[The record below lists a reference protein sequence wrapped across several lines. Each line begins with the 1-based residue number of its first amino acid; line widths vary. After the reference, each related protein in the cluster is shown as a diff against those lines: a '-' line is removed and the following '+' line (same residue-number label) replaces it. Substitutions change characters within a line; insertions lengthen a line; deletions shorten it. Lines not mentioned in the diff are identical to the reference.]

1 MLVDL
6 GAEPPCLD
14 DARCGLAR
22 ACVNHVCVA
31 CEADA
36 DCERGESC
44 VLDHCV
50 LAERV
55 KCRSSKDCAAD
66 SKCVVRLLA
75 ERKIVDETIERKLL
89 SLVDLAQRGA
99 APVVDTP
106 VNPAVQAAF
115 TAYRNWL
122 NEWREVA
129 RSTLPVAII

>member
-1 MLVDL
+1 
-6 GAEPPCLD
+6 
-14 DARCGLAR
+14 
-22 ACVNHVCVA
+22 VA

-129 RSTLPVAII
+129 RSTFTRRDHLIGLGLAFRKEGVENTAAPEA